1 MINRAIHSL
10 KKLPKH
16 INARVNGHL
25 LSPSEVLQ
33 ELGISEGDT
42 LLELGNPVGFFAPA
56 AVTLVGTPGR
66 VLVAGPN
73 EDSFDRIGHLVEQRM
88 VEPIL
93 LADVLLGRA
102 FDHHSVDLV
111 LLTNLLSSSLHPN
124 QFCLSLGGYLKSDA
138 RIVLIDWEVNTGV
151 GPEHERKVSREDA
164 IRMLSSCGWK
174 FESTLHTPGYHY
186 GLVFRNKPPV
196 R

>member
-1 MINRAIHSL
+1 MIHRTIHSL
-10 KKLPKH
+10 RKLPRH
-16 INARVNGHL
+16 ISARVTKHL
-25 LSPSEVLQ
+25 LSPSVVLQ
-33 ELGISEGDT
+33 ELGVSEGDT

-56 AVTLVGTPGR
+56 AVSLVGSPGR
-66 VLVAGPN
+66 VIVAGPN

-88 VEPIL
+88 IEPVL

-124 QFCLSLGGYLKSDA
+124 QFCLSLGGYLKFDA
-138 RIVLIDWEVNTGV
+138 RIVLMDWEVHTGV

-164 IRMLSSCGWK
+164 IRMLTGCGWK
-174 FESTLHTPGYHY
+174 FESTLRMPGYHY